1 MSVQQKGREEKQS
14 EVCSC
19 YQVCL
24 ILAFVLLGNPITNTG
39 NPGMDTLL
47 STVDMRVST
56 LDMHVS
62 TLDRR
67 VSKLSK
73 NI

>member
-1 MSVQQKGREEKQS
+1 MLHSRLHCCSSLVFAPTRMRLNLSEKYRPGRQ
-14 EVCSC
+14 
-19 YQVCL
+19 Y
-24 ILAFVLLGNPITNTG
+24 INTS
-39 NPGMDTLL
+39 NLGMDSLL

>member
-1 MSVQQKGREEKQS
+1 MGGNSCKHFITLAILVPVIQINSEQS
-14 EVCSC
+14 LR
-19 YQVCL
+19 Y
-24 ILAFVLLGNPITNTG
+24 INTG

>member
-1 MSVQQKGREEKQS
+1 MISM
-14 EVCSC
+14 
-19 YQVCL
+19 Y
-24 ILAFVLLGNPITNTG
+24 NTS
-39 NPGMDTLL
+39 NLGMDSLL

-62 TLDRR
+62 TPDRR